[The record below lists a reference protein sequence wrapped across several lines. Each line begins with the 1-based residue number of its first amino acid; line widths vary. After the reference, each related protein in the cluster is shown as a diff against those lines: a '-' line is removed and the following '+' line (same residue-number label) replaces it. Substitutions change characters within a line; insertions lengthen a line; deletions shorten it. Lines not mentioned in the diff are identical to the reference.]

1 MIQTFPPQSK
11 TIPPRAARLNV
22 ETRPHTLEA
31 PHLSAAQ
38 FEVIDNSQLAAL
50 DLYRVGFNVFP
61 LVRGTKDKH
70 YSAWKRL
77 QTTRLADP
85 TGGAVARE
93 QFKSIFK
100 NANVAIMT
108 GRTSRNLVVLD
119 CETLEALELHRAQF
133 ERRGFAVWIVRT
145 ARGGHLYFLSAAGEL
160 ANMKPEG
167 AAWEL
172 RARACYVL
180 APPSIHP
187 TGAVY
192 EWLTRAGNAPPSIP
206 LDALDWLGATLA
218 VKPRAKFIPRP
229 DAPHS
234 DALAALSKTNRD
246 FCENGASAGSRAT
259 RLFRAAA
266 DFAGNQIEIET
277 ARPHL
282 LQGCERSAFD
292 KSFTRQHAARIIQ
305 SAYSKPRTAARV
317 FYGPERKRT
326 PLAIWKR
333 AAQFADAHQW
343 QNIAARVRVR
353 KAARVR
359 VRKIAV
365 SAQTA
370 RSVFEACIERAR
382 QEDTRRA
389 GDSFRAAVREIAE
402 LANIE
407 RGTAYKALHCLT
419 ANEYLQWQGATETG
433 ASLYTF
439 GAKAKNAPK
448 RDSSKELCTST
459 VAFWRADTF
468 ADVFRRGALSRT
480 AGRVWLL
487 ILENP
492 LTVAQIAARLNVRS
506 AGTIRKAVKTL
517 AARNL
522 ARRVDRAW
530 MGENADRAQLE
541 RIAETCATRGK
552 AAQRKERHRQE
563 RAADVTAAFLRV
575 REKEARRAL
584 LAELREGGE
593 L

>member
-1 MIQTFPPQSK
+1 MIQTFPPQAK
-11 TIPPRAARLNV
+11 PQPTKPTRGAPQLVETPHPRAAP
-22 ETRPHTLEA
+22 TTGTGFD
-31 PHLSAAQ
+31 AAR
-38 FEVIDNSQLAAL
+38 FEVMDASQLAAL
-50 DLYRVGFNVFP
+50 DLYALGFNVFP

-77 QTTRLADP
+77 QTTRLIDP
-85 TGGAVARE
+85 TRGAVARE
-93 QFKSIFK
+93 QFKVIFK
-100 NANVAIMT
+100 NANVAVVT
-108 GRTSRNLVVLD
+108 GRTSHNLAVLD

-145 ARGGHLYFLSAAGEL
+145 ARGGHLYFLSEAGAL
-160 ANMKPEG
+160 ANLKPTG

-172 RARACYVL
+172 RGNNCYVL

-192 EWLTRAGNAPPSIP
+192 EWLAREGAAPPSIP
-206 LDALDWLGATLA
+206 LAALDWLGASLA

-229 DAPHS
+229 DTPEN

-246 FCENGASAGSRAT
+246 FCENGASKTTRNN
-259 RLFRAAA
+259 RLFNAAA
-266 DFAGNQIEIET
+266 DFAGNDISIET
-277 ARPHL
+277 ARPYL
-282 LQGCERSAFD
+282 LQGCERSTFD
-292 KSFTRQHAARIIQ
+292 KSFTRKHAERTIQ
-305 SAYSKPRTAARV
+305 SAYSKPRTAARA
-317 FYGPERKRT
+317 FYGPARKRT
-326 PLAIWKR
+326 PAAIWKR

-343 QNIAARVRVR
+343 QNIAARVRG
-353 KAARVR
+353 
-359 VRKIAV
+359 RKIAV

-370 RSVFEACIERAR
+370 RSAFEACIERAR
-382 QEDTRRA
+382 QDDARRA

-419 ANEYLQWQGATETG
+419 ANDYLQWQGATETG
-433 ASLYTF
+433 ASQFTF
-439 GAKAKNAPK
+439 GGKVKNAPK
-448 RDSSKELCTST
+448 RDSSKEWSTST

-492 LTVAQIAARLNVRS
+492 LTAAQIAARLNVRS
-506 AGTIRKAVKTL
+506 VGTVRKAL
-517 AARNL
+517 AKLEAHNL

-530 MGENADRAQLE
+530 IGESAEPAQLE
-541 RIAETCATRGK
+541 RIAEKCATRGK
-552 AAQRKERHRQE
+552 AAQRKERHKQE
-563 RAADVTAAFLRV
+563 RADAVTAAFLRV

-584 LAELREGGE
+584 LAELREGVRT
-593 L
+593 